1 MILGWLIMTSFLSFQ
16 HRVYTLLAIVCI
28 FILCNL
34 LPTFLITA
42 DMVNFN
48 TITVCKNFD
57 DPDNRG
63 LGYSTVNTIIT
74 NIGMTKDC

>member
-1 MILGWLIMTSFLSFQ
+1 M
-16 HRVYTLLAIVCI
+16 YTLLAIVFI

-48 TITVCKNFD
+48 TITACKNFD
-57 DPDNRG
+57 DPANRD
-63 LGYSTVNTIIT
+63 LGYSTVNTILTI
-74 NIGMTKDC
+74 IGMTAKFRKSEFAD